1 MASFSRM
8 YPRTVLFPALGV
20 LLGIALGCDPGGGDD
35 PTSGGPGTTGSTDP
49 SGASSTS
56 SASAEETTDPGTS
69 GDGSSGDESTGGI
82 EPPPGYNVGRELYEG
97 SEAMLVH
104 EDAGYGLTLDYGV
117 MSSDISGDG
126 STVWVAL
133 YNEYAPSGPDYK
145 VYSMNVDG
153 TDVQE
158 SSLVRPDDAP
168 YAPQLFRVRTTDDGE
183 TAILTQYTYDSLGN
197 VVAQFERA
205 SRGGAFSV
213 LTTSNGEVEGLGLAD
228 SVLTEVTAEGD
239 AIVFRTGRNLWRA
252 DEAGG
257 WVPFV
262 IGQVEALTWNGAD
275 LPGNSVFRGLDITD
289 NGGEFASMV
298 DLTSSDSAV
307 IVGTSVATTAIE
319 AVEEGGIASFYDS
332 AEIDGAGEV
341 VTYSHP
347 NPVQTWVGEQGGVHE
362 EIAAPVGTINNA
374 DLADDGQMF
383 HAVVASPTQAPFW
396 QDVGGNERTASMSSA
411 YIFFGS
417 VPTIYGRLS
426 HDGSVFLTPTWGL
439 IAVQRGVTAYGAG
452 VDYVFW
458 RFDDEGDLVVR
469 AVVTASDE
477 IKYVTVHPLLERYL
491 RPSQLWAFEQDPTYL
506 ARNGVTLEPLEGEP
520 NTYEGIID
528 VNPDATEPLDERFSF
543 RVTVQQGPAGDDAV
557 TSTGFKDFDLFL

>member
-1 MASFSRM
+1 
-8 YPRTVLFPALGV
+8 
-20 LLGIALGCDPGGGDD
+20 
-35 PTSGGPGTTGSTDP
+35 
-49 SGASSTS
+49 
-56 SASAEETTDPGTS
+56 
-69 GDGSSGDESTGGI
+69 
-82 EPPPGYNVGRELYEG
+82 
-97 SEAMLVH
+97 
-104 EDAGYGLTLDYGV
+104 

-126 STVWVAL
+126 TAVWVAL
-133 YNEYAPSGPDYK
+133 YNEYAPDGPDYR

-213 LTTSNGEVEGLGLAD
+213 LTTSDGETEGLGLAD
-228 SVLTEVTAEGD
+228 SVLTEVTADGD

-252 DEAGG
+252 NESDG

-262 IGQVEALTWNGAD
+262 IAQVEALTWNGED

-289 NGGEFASMV
+289 NGGEFTSVV
-298 DLTSSDSAV
+298 DLGNSDSAV
-307 IVGTSVATTAIE
+307 IVGTSIASTAFE
-319 AVEEGGIASFYDS
+319 AVEEGDIASFYS
-332 AEIDGAGEV
+332 TPEIDGAGEV
-341 VTYSHP
+341 VTYAHS
-347 NPVQTWVGEQGGVHE
+347 NPMQTWVGEQGGTHD

-374 DLADDGQMF
+374 DLADDGQIF
-383 HAVVASPTQAPFW
+383 HAVVVTPTQAPFW
-396 QDVGGNERTASMSSA
+396 QAVGSNERTASMSSA
-411 YIFFGS
+411 YTFFGS

-452 VDYVFW
+452 VDHVFW
-458 RFDDEGDLVVR
+458 RFDEEGNLVVR
-469 AVVTASDE
+469 AVVDASDE
-477 IKYVTVHPLLERYL
+477 IKYITVHPLLDRYL
-491 RPSQLWAFEQDPTYL
+491 RPSQQWDYDQDPTYI
-506 ARNGVTLEPLEGEP
+506 ARTGLYLEPVEGEP
-520 NTYEGIID
+520 NTYEVVMD
-528 VNPDATEPLDERFSF
+528 LNPDATEPLDERYSF
-543 RVTVQQGPAGDDAV
+543 RVTVQQGPAGDDTV